1 MNRAFISYVGE
12 NRATVVR
19 LAQALRAFDVD
30 VWLDRD
36 RLSPGMRW
44 RTAIREAIAHGD
56 FFIACFSREYQ
67 ERSRSYMNEELVL
80 AIDELRRR
88 TTTRAWFIPVLLNEC
103 EVPDRDIGAGE
114 TLRSLQWVNL
124 YEDWDDGVGRIL
136 TVVAPTSAKLH
147 ALQRQLDSESAR
159 ERIRAADEL
168 AAMGSLAQPAVPALT
183 ALLSDPNET
192 VRAAAAAAL
201 GSIGA
206 ALDETIAELLRIMRR
221 GDFYD
226 SRHAAHAL
234 AKLGHRAVPALR
246 EAATYPGYGV
256 GSFAEEALADV
267 RDPAA
272 VPHLLR
278 EARKGSMSAVEGLG
292 RIGRPAAAAV
302 PFLVDLIQDPDTVRQ
317 WYAIEALGKIG
328 DASVVPALAAKLRSS
343 NGRTR
348 WETVE
353 ALGRISD
360 PSTEPLIA
368 PTLSDPDHVV
378 RSTAVEALDW
388 SRFPGDALVMLAEL
402 LHDTDLV
409 VRMHAAEVLGN
420 LADVRAVPLLVDAL
434 NDDPDVVRAAAYAL
448 GSLKDEAAVP
458 ALVRKLA
465 HDKEWVRDSV
475 SEALLEIGSEEA
487 IRAVRQERARPRW
500 WSSTLWRVKRMIILV
515 WQA

>member
-1 MNRAFISYVGE
+1 MNRTFISYVGE
-12 NRATVVR
+12 NRALVAR
-19 LAQALRAFDVD
+19 LAEVLRAFDVE

-36 RLSPGMRW
+36 RLSPGTRW
-44 RTAIREAIAHGD
+44 QTAIREAIADGN

-88 TTTRAWFIPVLLNEC
+88 STTRAWFIPVLVNEC

-124 YEDWDDGVGRIL
+124 YEDWDDVVGRIL
-136 TVVAPTSAKLH
+136 TVVAPASAKLH
-147 ALQRQLDSESAR
+147 ATQRQLDSESAR

-168 AAMGSLAQPAVPALT
+168 AAMGSLARPAVPALT

-206 ALDETIAELLRIMRR
+206 ALDETIAELLRVMRR

-226 SRHAAHAL
+226 SKHAARAL
-234 AKLGHRAVPALR
+234 AKLGHRALPALR

-256 GSFAEEALADV
+256 AFSAKQALADV

-272 VPHLLR
+272 VPHLLQ
-278 EARKGSMSAVEGLG
+278 EARKGSMAAVEGLG

-302 PFLVDLIQDPDTVRQ
+302 PLLVDLLQDPNTANQ
-317 WYAIEALGKIG
+317 WSAIEALGKIG
-328 DASVVPALAAKLRSS
+328 DESAVSGLAAKLSS
-343 NGRTR
+343 PNGRTR
-348 WETVE
+348 SETVE

-360 PSTEPLIA
+360 PSTESLIL
-368 PTLSDPDHVV
+368 PMLSDPDEGV
-378 RSTAVEALDW
+378 RSAAVQALDW
-388 SRFPGDALVMLAEL
+388 SLFPGDALATLAEL

-409 VRMHAAEVLGN
+409 VRMHAAEALGN

-434 NDDPDVVRAAAYAL
+434 
-448 GSLKDEAAVP
+448 KDEPNVA
-458 ALVRKLA
+458 
-465 HDKEWVRDSV
+465 
-475 SEALLEIGSEEA
+475 
-487 IRAVRQERARPRW
+487 RAVRTRSAP
-500 WSSTLWRVKRMIILV
+500 
-515 WQA
+515 